1 MQFTFIISLVFA
13 IFIAIFAVMNS
24 GVVAINLFFS
34 KFETSLAIVILGSA
48 ALGAII
54 IYLVGTIN
62 KFKSSRKI
70 KELEKK
76 VLKLEGE
83 LAEVNK
89 KAIETSNSSIS
100 GKEAKVEKADKSSG
114 EER

>member
-1 MQFTFIISLVFA
+1 MQVTFIISLVFA
-13 IFIAIFAVMNS
+13 IFIALFAVMNS

-48 ALGAII
+48 ALGAIVV
-54 IYLVGTIN
+54 YLVGTFN

-76 VLKLEGE
+76 VVKLEGE
-83 LAEVNK
+83 LTEANK
-89 KAIETSNSSIS
+89 KVSEAAAASLAL
-100 GKEAKVEKADKSSG
+100 KEEKKDSKDITSG
-114 EER
+114 EEK

>member
-83 LAEVNK
+83 LAQADK
-89 KAIETSNSSIS
+89 KFVETSNNLVSA
-100 GKEAKVEKADKSSG
+100 EEEKVEKANDASG
-114 EER
+114 EKI

>member
-54 IYLVGTIN
+54 IYLVGTVN

-83 LAEVNK
+83 LSEANK
-89 KAIETSNSSIS
+89 KAE
-100 GKEAKVEKADKSSG
+100 EASDTVAALKAENVKKADNTSG
-114 EER
+114 EEK